1 MIPKIVNIRI
11 PIEAPPTHQSAL
23 RVLKNKSGKM
33 FIGKMSTSDAVLW
46 KKSFLLL
53 LLKWTPKE
61 PLSGPLRVSVNFGYP
76 LLKKHQEKIKKNKS
90 NGVMVVEAK
99 VTRPDCDNLVK
110 SVLDAL
116 TEAKY
121 IVDDSN
127 VVSLSVSKWF
137 HWKAPFIDV
146 IITEEKSDPWR
157 GVDTPHDEPVEPKQ

>member
-11 PIEAPPTHQSAL
+11 PIEAPPTHQAAL

-33 FIGKMSTSDAVLW
+33 FIGKMSTSSAVMW

-53 LLKWTPKE
+53 LLKHTPPE
-61 PLSGPLRVSVNFGYP
+61 PIDGPLRVSVNFGYP
-76 LLKKHQEKIKKNKS
+76 LLKKHHAQIKKNNS

-116 TEAKY
+116 TEARY

-127 VVSLSVSKWF
+127 IVSLSVSKWF
-137 HWKAPFIDV
+137 HWRAPFIDV
-146 IITEEKSDPWR
+146 IITQEKTNPWA
-157 GVDTPHDEPVEPKQ
+157 VLDTPPAPTVQPKQ